1 MAISSW
7 IETGIRLKMENEI
20 MASADFRGYFEE
32 SFWTDNH
39 AMGIEILTMKH
50 VLPSLMAL
58 VFGLILSMIIFIV
71 ERLVLCLKKKKKKKV
86 GVKTREH
93 KIGTS
98 PLAQGSIK

>member
-39 AMGIEILTMKH
+39 AMGIEVLTMKH

-58 VFGLILSMIIFIV
+58 VFGLILSMIIFFV
-71 ERLVLCLKKKKKKKV
+71 ERLVLCLKKKKKV

-93 KIGTS
+93 KIGAS

>member
-1 MAISSW
+1 
-7 IETGIRLKMENEI
+7 

-39 AMGIEILTMKH
+39 AMGIEVLTMKH

-71 ERLVLCLKKKKKKKV
+71 ERLVLCLKKEKV

-93 KIGTS
+93 KIGTPS
-98 PLAQGSIK
+98 LALGSINKG